1 MYGLVN
7 RAVQELVT
15 KNHGEEVWLRIRS
28 QAKVDTPSFLRLT
41 QYPDEVTYALVGAAS
56 AELGVPASDLLR
68 EFGRSWIG
76 FAMREGYRELFQISG
91 KDLRSFLANL
101 DNLHARLGMTFVGM
115 NAPSFVV
122 SDKGPDEMLVRY
134 YSSRPGLAPFVQGLL
149 EGLGPVFS
157 CQVQATIESTRAD
170 GQDHDAFH
178 VRCTPEPA
186 PAASRPEPA
195 G

>member
-149 EGLGPVFS
+149 EGLGPVFG

-170 GQDHDAFH
+170 GHDHDAFH

-186 PAASRPEPA
+186 SASSRPEPA
-195 G
+195 S

>member
-1 MYGLVN
+1 M
-7 RAVQELVT
+7 QELVT
-15 KNHGEEVWLRIRS
+15 RNHGEDVWLRIRKS
-28 QAKVDTPSFLRLT
+28 AQVDTPSFLRLT

-56 AELGVPASDLLR
+56 AELGTPAADLLR

-76 FAMREGYRELFQISG
+76 FAMKEGYRELFMISG

-122 SDKGPDEMLVRY
+122 TDRGPDEMLVRY
-134 YSSRPGLAPFVQGLL
+134 YSSRPGLAAFVQGLL
-149 EGLGPVFS
+149 EGLGPVFG
-157 CQVQATIESTRAD
+157 CQVHATIESTRAD

-178 VRCTPEPA
+178 VRCAPEPK
-186 PAASRPEPA
+186 PADSRPMPA
-195 G
+195 S